1 MDSETSTGSGAV
13 VGRRS
18 SKGGKRR
25 ERNPNLGYNDDRS
38 NNVLSD
44 TSPTSG
50 YTQNTATDDD
60 SEGSS
65 PSRTPRP
72 RARNNKTSTRRRKAS
87 ASPVMIEDIIE
98 GFAIASFRS
107 VEDIEVCMSPGEVT
121 VGEFRSRTLCFKLRK
136 LVTKTIS
143 PRSNLCCNNVLV

>member
-1 MDSETSTGSGAV
+1 MDSETSTGSVAA

-25 ERNPNLGYNDDRS
+25 ERNPNPGYGDDRA

-44 TSPTSG
+44 TPPTPG

-65 PSRTPRP
+65 PPRTPRP
-72 RARNNKTSTRRRKAS
+72 KARNNKATSKRRKAS
-87 ASPVMIEDIIE
+87 SSPVMIEDIIE

-107 VEDIEVCMSPGEVT
+107 VEDIEVCMT
-121 VGEFRSRTLCFKLRK
+121 V
-136 LVTKTIS
+136 
-143 PRSNLCCNNVLV
+143 